1 MTPDGS
7 SARDVTLLSVRDL
20 DVVSSRKKSIL
31 NDISFTVARGK
42 TVGIVGESGS
52 GKSMLCRSLLGV
64 LPPGLSIG
72 RGSMQFDGIDITA
85 LSFAEWRRFRGRR
98 LTAIFQDPASHLN
111 PSIPVGSQVAEIFR
125 VHKRLSRQHAQRETL
140 ALFEQVNL
148 IDPHRV
154 YNHYSFELSG
164 GMLQRIAIAAAV
176 ALEPELLIADE
187 ATSALDVTVQAEI
200 IDILLDL
207 KARLN
212 LALMFVSHDLAV
224 VAQISDHVIVMYE
237 GRIVEQ
243 GEPSR
248 ILTAPEHP
256 FTKSLLQSHH
266 RFSIENIAPERFR
279 HG

>member
-1 MTPDGS
+1 
-7 SARDVTLLSVRDL
+7 L